1 MIHGSWGFDCSCPA
15 NLRGVLHSLFSPA
28 YWGPLPPY
36 PRLPFLLVVTRLSP
50 LSPALVAQPPSRL
63 SSSHFRLI
71 RHTGS
76 HTLLPITGW
85 DHRDPI
91 RWITST
97 HCYNILPPR
106 LKILPFCSP
115 RTVVGDGDRHH

>member
-76 HTLLPITGW
+76 HTLFIRSFAPEIIVYYKTGIGHPW
-85 DHRDPI
+85 Q
-91 RWITST
+91 
-97 HCYNILPPR
+97 
-106 LKILPFCSP
+106 
-115 RTVVGDGDRHH
+115 